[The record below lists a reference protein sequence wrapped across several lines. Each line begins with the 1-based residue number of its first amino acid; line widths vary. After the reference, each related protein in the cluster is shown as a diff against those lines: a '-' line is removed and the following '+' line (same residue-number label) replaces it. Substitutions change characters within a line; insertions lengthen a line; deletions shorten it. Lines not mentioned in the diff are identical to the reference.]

1 MLDVRGNNLAVYAT
15 TLTTLRFV
23 VLCVYPVAGGNV
35 HPRSLA
41 LPSLLSRVIFL
52 IGRFKRGRGPPVTM
66 QLTSDGLLLS
76 SFGKSA
82 ASWSVRRNGHLTDLA
97 VSARTHGSRVAP
109 RGCSIDSFVLFQ
121 RPEPLFVADIERS
134 ISSSHSFSCPR
145 TDSATLQNGGHLDT
159 HECPAAF
166 VFRLST
172 CEPHRTFSFA
182 LSLSVSLGATQ
193 SKCPRLYRESLV
205 PSARF
210 VCL

>member
-1 MLDVRGNNLAVYAT
+1 MRGNNLTVYAT

-66 QLTSDGLLLS
+66 QFTSLLS

-82 ASWSVRRNGHLTDLA
+82 ASWSVRRNGHLTDVA

-109 RGCSIDSFVLFQ
+109 RGCSFDSFLLFQ

-134 ISSSHSFSCPR
+134 ISSSHSFPCPR
-145 TDSATLQNGGHLDT
+145 TDSATLQNGGHFET
-159 HECPAAF
+159 HGCPAAF
-166 VFRLST
+166 VFCLST
-172 CEPHRTFSFA
+172 CKPPSYILIRPEPLSF
-182 LSLSVSLGATQ
+182 LRCHTVKMSETVS
-193 SKCPRLYRESLV
+193 
-205 PSARF
+205 
-210 VCL
+210 